1 MVLSHAAG
9 NCFLTL
15 NAKRYTLKAMLIG
28 EYRHTIDAKKRLSV
42 PAKFRKELGK
52 KIVIAQGLD
61 NCLFVYSEKGW
72 RTFSEKL
79 RALPMGQAA
88 MRKFNRAMS
97 SGAMDAEIDA
107 LGRILLPDFL
117 KSFAGLKNKVVFIG
131 VNDRAEIWS
140 EEAWDAYKKQAEK
153 DVDSLAEKLGEIGA
167 V

>member
-1 MVLSHAAG
+1 
-9 NCFLTL
+9 
-15 NAKRYTLKAMLIG
+15 MLIG

-72 RTFSEKL
+72 ESFSAKL
-79 RALPMGQAA
+79 KNLSLGQAA

-97 SGAMDAEIDA
+97 SGAMDAEIDS
-107 LGRILLPDFL
+107 LGRILIPDFL
-117 KSFAGLKNKVVFIG
+117 KKFAGLENRVVFIG

-140 EEAWDAYKKQAEK
+140 EEAWDIYKIQADK
-153 DVDSLAEKLGEIGA
+153 DVGALAEKLGEIGA

>member
-1 MVLSHAAG
+1 
-9 NCFLTL
+9 
-15 NAKRYTLKAMLIG
+15 
-28 EYRHTIDAKKRLSV
+28 
-42 PAKFRKELGK
+42 
-52 KIVIAQGLD
+52 
-61 NCLFVYSEKGW
+61 
-72 RTFSEKL
+72 
-79 RALPMGQAA
+79 MGQAA